1 LALTRGPHLDSVAQ
15 RIEPKA
21 TWDDIALP
29 PGVLAQLRRIADR
42 ISEGRPADPA
52 LGRGPGFGVLFSGKD
67 APAKLRAAEAIANHL
82 GLAVYRVDLSAVVSK
97 YIGETEKN
105 LGRVFDV
112 AEDGG
117 TILLFDEADA
127 LFGKRSEVKDSHDRY
142 ADIELDYLLQ
152 RIESRAGLTIL
163 AASAGTPLP
172 STFVQRLWFVV
183 SFPPQ
188 T

>member
-21 TWDDIALP
+21 TWDDIALL
-29 PGVLAQLRRIADR
+29 PGVLAQLRRIVER
-42 ISEGRPADPA
+42 ISEGRAADPA
-52 LGRGPGFGVLFSGKD
+52 PGRGPGFGALFTGTD
-67 APAKLRAAEAIANHL
+67 ASAKLRVAEAIANHL
-82 GLAVYRVDLSAVVSK
+82 GLAVYRVDLAAVVSK

-105 LGRVFDV
+105 LDRVFDA
-112 AEDGG
+112 AEGAG
-117 TILLFDEADA
+117 AILFFDEADA

-142 ADIELDYLLQ
+142 ANIELNYLLQ

-172 STFVQRLWFVV
+172 SAFEQRLWFVV
-183 SFPPQ
+183 DFEQQS
-188 T
+188 